1 MTPRLKPRAHV
12 RLGPIKHPRTRKGRE
27 PGPSTFVMISQNRA
41 DAKRQVLADEQ
52 WKTVQ
57 QEDRQNEQLLDLSE
71 QILALTREIHASGRP
86 TQTDPQ

>member
-1 MTPRLKPRAHV
+1 
-12 RLGPIKHPRTRKGRE
+12 
-27 PGPSTFVMISQNRA
+27 MISQNRA

-57 QEDRQNEQLLDLSE
+57 QEDRQNEQLLHLSE